1 MDAAPSSTDI
11 DDAAALGAR
20 IREFRQARGIS
31 LRRLAQAAGVSAG
44 FLSQVERGRANASIG
59 ALRRVAGNLGLTVAD
74 LFAEDAA
81 EWPRLVRRQERPT
94 LPAGPA
100 ARKYLLSRRPLK
112 YLEAYAGEFDPG
124 GSTGEEQYTHGDAHE
139 LFLVISGE
147 VTLWLGEQVV
157 EMRAGDSIEYSTA
170 TPHRAANTG
179 EGVAEVLWLVAPPT
193 LD

>member
-1 MDAAPSSTDI
+1 MDAAASTDV

-20 IREFRQARGIS
+20 IRGYRQARGIS
-31 LRRLAQAAGVSAG
+31 LRRLAQSAGVSAG

-59 ALRRVAGNLGLTVAD
+59 ALRRLASSLGLTVAD
-74 LFAEDAA
+74 LFAEEAV
-81 EWPRLVRRQERPT
+81 ERPRLVRKQQRPM
-94 LPAGPA
+94 LPTGPS

-139 LFLVISGE
+139 LFLVVAGE
-147 VTLWLGEQVV
+147 VTLQLGDQVV

-170 TPHRAANTG
+170 TPHRAVNAG
-179 EGVAEVLWLVAPPT
+179 DSVAEVLWLVAPPT